1 MTATMVTPR
10 TTTGPGRDEPRA
22 PTRFGPARTLGQSL
36 TLTWRSLLKIK
47 HSPEQL
53 LDLTLQPIIFVIL
66 FVYLFGGAVSGS
78 QDTYLQFV
86 LPGILVQSVA
96 FASLG
101 VGMNLSSD
109 LETGVFDR
117 FRTMP
122 IARSAPL
129 VGAVLGDVVRY
140 VVTVTIVLGF
150 GMILGFRIGTNP
162 LSALAAC
169 ALVLL
174 FAFGLCWVTAL
185 IGLLLRNPRT
195 VQGIGAMLMFP
206 LTFGSNLFVP
216 TSTLPGWL
224 QAWVNINPI
233 TFVVE
238 AARALLIGVGP
249 VAEPVT
255 KVLISVAVLCVIFM
269 PLSLAAYRRRT

>member
-1 MTATMVTPR
+1 MTATLVATAASSPV
-10 TTTGPGRDEPRA
+10 EEA
-22 PTRFGPARTLGQSL
+22 PVRFGPVRTLRHSL
-36 TLTWRSLLKIK
+36 TLTWRSLIKIK

-53 LDLTLQPIIFVIL
+53 LDLTLQPIIFVLL
-66 FVYLFGGAVSGS
+66 FVYLFGGAVTG
-78 QDTYLQFV
+78 DRHVYLQFV

-101 VGMNLSSD
+101 VGQSLAGD
-109 LETGVFDR
+109 LQTGVFDR

-129 VGAVLGDVVRY
+129 IGAVFGDVVRY
-140 VVTVTIVLGF
+140 LVTITVVLGF
-150 GMILGFRIGTNP
+150 GAVIGFRIETDP
-162 LSALAAC
+162 FSTLAAC

-185 IGLLLRNPRT
+185 VGLLLRNPRT
-195 VQGIGAMLMFP
+195 VQGIGGMLMFP

-216 TSTLPGWL
+216 TETLPGWL
-224 QAWVNINPI
+224 QAWVKINPV

-238 AARALLIGVGP
+238 ATRGLLTGHGAVAGP
-249 VAEPVT
+249 VV
-255 KVLISVAVLCVIFM
+255 KVVVSVAVLCAVFV
-269 PLSLAAYRRRT
+269 PLALAAYRRRT

>member
-1 MTATMVTPR
+1 MTATMVAE
-10 TTTGPGRDEPRA
+10 TTSRPHRDENPA
-22 PTRFGPARTLGQSL
+22 PIRFGPARTLGHSL

-66 FVYLFGGAVSGS
+66 FVYLFGGAISGDQS
-78 QDTYLQFV
+78 TYLQFV

-101 VGMNLSSD
+101 VGMNLSND

-129 VGAVLGDVVRY
+129 IGAVVGDVVRY

-150 GMILGFRIGTNP
+150 GMILGFRVQTDP

-174 FAFGLCWVTAL
+174 FAFALCWVTAL

-195 VQGIGAMLMFP
+195 VQGLGAMLMFP
-206 LTFGSNLFVP
+206 LTFGSNLFVQ
-216 TSTLPGWL
+216 TETLPGWL
-224 QAWVNINPI
+224 QAWVKINPV

-238 AARALLIGVGP
+238 AARGLLVSGP
-249 VAEPVT
+249 VAAPVIKT
-255 KVLISVAVLCVIFM
+255 LISVAVLCLIFI
-269 PLSLAAYRRRT
+269 PVSLAAYRRRT

>member
-1 MTATMVTPR
+1 MTATLV
-10 TTTGPGRDEPRA
+10 A
-22 PTRFGPARTLGQSL
+22 PTAGWSAGETEPSARFGPVRTLRHSL
-36 TLTWRSLLKIK
+36 TLTWRSLIKIK

-53 LDLTLQPIIFVIL
+53 LDLTLQPIIFVVL
-66 FVYLFGGAVSGS
+66 FVYLFGGAITG
-78 QDTYLQFV
+78 DRHTYLQFV
-86 LPGILVQSVA
+86 LPGILVQSIA

-101 VGMNLSSD
+101 VGQNLSSD

-129 VGAVLGDVVRY
+129 IGAVLGDVVRY
-140 VVTVTIVLGF
+140 VVTVAIVLGF
-150 GMILGFRIGTNP
+150 GLAIGFRIETDP

-185 IGLLLRNPRT
+185 LGLLLRNPRT
-195 VQGIGAMLMFP
+195 VQGVGAMLMFP
-206 LTFGSNLFVP
+206 LTFGSNLLVQ
-216 TSTLPGWL
+216 TDTLPGWL
-224 QAWVNINPI
+224 QAWVKINPI

-238 AARALLIGVGP
+238 ATRGLLTGEGAVAGPAL
-249 VAEPVT
+249 
-255 KVLISVAVLCVIFM
+255 KVLISVAVLCAIFV

>member
-1 MTATMVTPR
+1 MTATLVA
-10 TTTGPGRDEPRA
+10 TTAWPEAEEP
-22 PTRFGPARTLGQSL
+22 PTRFGPMRTLRHAL
-36 TLTWRSLLKIK
+36 TLTWRSLIKIK

-53 LDLTLQPIIFVIL
+53 LDLTLQPIIFVVL
-66 FVYLFGGAVSGS
+66 FVYLFGGAVSG
-78 QDTYLQFV
+78 DRHVYLQFV

-101 VGMNLSSD
+101 VGQSLAAD
-109 LETGVFDR
+109 LQTGVFDR

-129 VGAVLGDVVRY
+129 IGAVFGDVVRY
-140 VVTVTIVLGF
+140 VVTVAVVLGF
-150 GMILGFRIGTNP
+150 GAVIGFRVGTDP

-169 ALVLL
+169 ALVLV

-206 LTFGSNLFVP
+206 LTFGSNLFVQ
-216 TSTLPGWL
+216 TETLPGWL
-224 QAWVNINPI
+224 QAWVNVNPI

-238 AARALLIGVGP
+238 AARGLLTGQGA
-249 VAEPVT
+249 VAAPT
-255 KVLISVAVLCVIFM
+255 IKVLISVAVLCAVFV

>member
-1 MTATMVTPR
+1 MTATLVATTPSS
-10 TTTGPGRDEPRA
+10 PVDEA
-22 PTRFGPARTLGQSL
+22 PVRFGPVRTLRHSL
-36 TLTWRSLLKIK
+36 TLTWRSLIKIK

-53 LDLTLQPIIFVIL
+53 LDLTLQPIIFVLL
-66 FVYLFGGAVSGS
+66 FVYLFGGAVTG
-78 QDTYLQFV
+78 DRHVYLQFV

-101 VGMNLSSD
+101 VGQSLAGD
-109 LETGVFDR
+109 LQTGVFDR

-129 VGAVLGDVVRY
+129 IGAVLGDVVRY
-140 VVTVTIVLGF
+140 LVTIAVVLGF
-150 GMILGFRIGTNP
+150 GAVIGFRIETDP
-162 LSALAAC
+162 FSTLAAC

-185 IGLLLRNPRT
+185 VGLLLRNPRT
-195 VQGIGAMLMFP
+195 VQGIGGMLMFP

-216 TSTLPGWL
+216 TDTLPGWL
-224 QAWVNINPI
+224 QAWVKVNPV

-238 AARALLIGVGP
+238 ATRGLLTGQGAIAGP
-249 VAEPVT
+249 AV
-255 KVLISVAVLCVIFM
+255 KVVISVAVLCAVFV
-269 PLSLAAYRRRT
+269 PLSLAVYRRRT